1 VIPLQQLV
9 PELLL
14 AVGGALLLGNLAAYL
29 RLRSRWREPEPARP
43 GPPPDDPG
51 PERAPAAGPPEPGS
65 PPSRARVLANMA
77 VGLVVSVAAL
87 AALSR
92 TF

>member
-1 VIPLQQLV
+1 LIPFEQLV

-29 RLRSRWREPEPARP
+29 RLRSRWRERGRTPVVGR
-43 GPPPDDPG
+43 GP
-51 PERAPAAGPPEPGS
+51 APAAGARPPAAAPL
-65 PPSRARVLANMA
+65 PSRGRVLANIA
-77 VGLVVSVAAL
+77 IGLAVSVAAL
-87 AALSR
+87 AALGR